1 MQTIPVVLNSGL
13 SVKAKSQNI
22 CHHSTIKKTCFKKV
36 QKLKKKVL
44 LRVGL
49 NPQLRWLTS
58 VCLRGFNRN
67 VQQMF
72 TVFPLHQ
79 CLQRAVM
86 NEQKQLSISN
96 QQIRVPRRRAFNFA
110 VVPFRCVLVMP
121 SNSVIKA
128 EFKKKTCMQKVL
140 ICEKKIR

>member
-1 MQTIPVVLNSGL
+1 MLHKGAETE
-13 SVKAKSQNI
+13 
-22 CHHSTIKKTCFKKV
+22 
-36 QKLKKKVL
+36 KKVL

-58 VCLRGFNRN
+58 VCLRGFDRN

-86 NEQKQLSISN
+86 NEPKQLSISN
-96 QQIRVPRRRAFNFA
+96 QHIRVPRRRAFNFA
-110 VVPFRCVLVMP
+110 VVPFRCVLVCQATVL
-121 SNSVIKA
+121 SKLNFKNVYAKSID
-128 EFKKKTCMQKVL
+128 FRKKKSVHQRDSNPRPPECKSVAL
-140 ICEKKIR
+140 PIEP